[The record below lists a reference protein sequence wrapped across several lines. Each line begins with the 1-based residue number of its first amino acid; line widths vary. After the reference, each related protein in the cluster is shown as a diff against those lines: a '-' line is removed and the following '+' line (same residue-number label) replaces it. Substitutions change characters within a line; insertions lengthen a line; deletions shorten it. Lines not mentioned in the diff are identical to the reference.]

1 MEHII
6 ISIGIVILLGVLC
19 IKCLNKLKVPAFLG
33 FLLIGVILGPYVTNI
48 LNLEFMELTRE
59 IATFSIVILLIRAGL
74 GLSRDALRKV
84 GRVAVEMSSIPS
96 ICEGIVV
103 MIVGHFLLGISFIEA
118 GMLGF
123 ILAAVSPAILV
134 PRMLKLINN
143 KIGTKKG
150 IPAILLT
157 GSSADDV
164 VAITIF
170 SVFLRMYT
178 GGNINI
184 AWSIASIPISLIL
197 GVLVGFLTGLAL
209 IYAFRKWNFSDIEKL
224 LITLATAI
232 LLNALGESL
241 QGKIPIA
248 GLVGVM
254 VIGFLLLDRIPKTAL
269 ELSNKYS
276 HIWIAA
282 EILIFVLLGSQIELP
297 LLLETP
303 EGLFAPLIIV
313 GILIICIG
321 LLGRFIGVFISLGK
335 SGLNNKEKI
344 FCMVS
349 YIPKANVQATIGAVP
364 LAAGVASGEL
374 ILIISAISIIF
385 TAPLGA
391 ILMDSLNEKLLTK
404 DGSYEKYKSSKNI
417 EVSN

>member
-1 MEHII
+1 LEYII
-6 ISIGIVILLGVLC
+6 LSAGIVILLGVLC
-19 IKCLNKLKVPAFLG
+19 IKGLDKLKVPSFLG
-33 FLLIGVILGPYVTNI
+33 FLLIGIILGPYVTNI
-48 LNLEFMELTRE
+48 LNLEFMGLTRE
-59 IATFSIVILLIRAGL
+59 IATFAMVVLLIRAGL

-96 ICEGIVV
+96 ICEGIIV
-103 MIVGHFLLGISFIEA
+103 MVAGHFLLGIPLIES

-134 PRMLKLINN
+134 PRMLNLIDRKL
-143 KIGTKKG
+143 GTEKG

-170 SVFLRMYT
+170 SVFLGMYT

-184 AWSIASIPISLIL
+184 AWSIVSIPISLLL
-197 GVLVGFLTGLAL
+197 GIFIGFLTGLIL
-209 IYAFRKWNFSDIEKL
+209 IYAFRKWDFSNTEKL
-224 LITLATAI
+224 FVTLATGI
-232 LLNALGESL
+232 LLNSLGEAL

-254 VIGFLLLDRIPKTAL
+254 VIGFLLLDRIPKTAI

-282 EILIFVLLGSQIELP
+282 EILIFVLLGSQINLQM
-297 LLLETP
+297 LVQTP
-303 EGLFAPLIIV
+303 VGLFAPVAVVAII
-313 GILIICIG
+313 IICIG
-321 LLGRFIGVFISLGK
+321 LVGRFIGVFISLAG
-335 SGLNNKEKI
+335 SGLNKKEKI
-344 FCMVS
+344 FCMTA

-374 ILIISAISIIF
+374 ILVISAISIIF

-404 DGSYEKYKSSKNI
+404 EKIDYESSEDI
-417 EVSN
+417 EVSG

>member
-1 MEHII
+1 MDYII
-6 ISIGIVILLGVLC
+6 ISIGIVILLGILC
-19 IKCLNKLKVPAFLG
+19 IKCLGKLKVPAFLG
-33 FLLIGVILGPYVTNI
+33 FLLIGIILGPYVTNI
-48 LNLEFMELTRE
+48 LNIEFMGLTRE
-59 IATFSIVILLIRAGL
+59 IATFSMVILLIRAGL

-96 ICEGIVV
+96 ICEGITI
-103 MIVGHFLLGISFIEA
+103 MILGHFLLGISFIES

-134 PRMLKLINN
+134 PRMINLINK
-143 KIGTKKG
+143 KIGTSKG
-150 IPAILLT
+150 VPAILLT

-164 VAITIF
+164 IAITIF
-170 SVFLRMYT
+170 SVFLGMYT
-178 GGNINI
+178 GVNINI
-184 AWSIASIPISLIL
+184 AWSIASIPISLIM
-197 GVLVGFLTGLAL
+197 GILVGFLTGSAL
-209 IYAFRKWNFSDIEKL
+209 IYAFKKWNFSGVEKL
-224 LITLATAI
+224 FITLATAI
-232 LLNALGESL
+232 LLNALGEAL
-241 QGKIPIA
+241 QGKVPIA

-254 VIGFLLLDRIPKTAL
+254 VIGFLLFDRIPKTAL

-282 EILIFVLLGSQIELP
+282 EILIFVLLGSQIDLS
-297 LLLETP
+297 LLLKTP
-303 EGLFAPLIIV
+303 EGLFAPVIIA
-313 GILIICIG
+313 GIIIICIG

-374 ILIISAISIIF
+374 ILVISAISIIF

-404 DGSYEKYKSSKNI
+404 DGDYENYKNSKNT
-417 EVSN
+417 EASN